1 MDITMLKSGF
11 WGYKKDK
18 VCEYIAN
25 LNGEFSDK
33 LMETVKNYDHQIQEL
48 NTKIAKL
55 EAENLSLLTERN
67 NITQILGDATDFA
80 NDLKAK
86 AEKEDKAFR
95 EENEAR
101 NKEQQRRIESF
112 QEDIDQIRN
121 TLHNMLRS
129 IDKELTEKQESLSA
143 IDHLLK
149 EHSGL
154 QSEVSNEA

>member
-48 NTKIAKL
+48 NAKIAKL

-101 NKEQQRRIESF
+101 NKEQQRRIEGF
-112 QEDIDQIRN
+112 QYNIDQIRDA
-121 TLHNMLRS
+121 LHNMLRS
-129 IDKELTEKQESLSA
+129 IDENLAAKHDQLNTIKSE
-143 IDHLLK
+143 
-149 EHSGL
+149 L